1 MNNHTTALTK
11 QVFTFVSELY
21 AYGIR
26 EIVISPGS
34 RSTPM
39 AIAIEAHPKM
49 KSWIHPDERSAAFFA
64 MGLMKGSERPVAIL
78 CTSGSAAANYTPAIS
93 ESSLSHLPLVVL
105 TSDRPHE
112 LRGIGAPQA
121 IDQTNMFANYTQY
134 QFDFPIA
141 DSNGDQDFMTNT
153 VKFQLQKA
161 SQYLYGP
168 HRGPIHLNLPFR
180 EPLTPDLEKV
190 EWLTSDTKIM
200 PHYQKT
206 TSLNEINVIVKK
218 RKGLIIVGDMQHQD
232 VDQILTFATIHDMPI
247 LADPLSQLR
256 REHHPNVITTYDLL
270 FRAGLEVDVDFIIRV
285 GKPVIS
291 KKINQWLKDTK
302 AFQILVQN
310 NDRPDAF
317 PITPHV
323 SYEMSANDFFRQLS
337 ETTTVERKQWLEK
350 WQSLEKHAKVEVK
363 DYVRTATDEAAYVAN
378 VLDKLT
384 TDDALFVSNSMPI
397 RDVDNLFTDCEAAV
411 FSNRGANGID
421 GVTSTALGMAVH
433 KKVTLLIGD
442 LAFYH
447 DMNGLLM
454 SKLNDINL
462 NIVLLNNDGGGIF
475 SYLPQKDTADAYFER
490 LFGTPTGLD
499 FEHTALLY
507 DFTFKRFESIE
518 AFKYTELSKFGAHI
532 YEIMTHREDNLQQHL
547 KLYKKLSDIINV
559 TL

>member
-1 MNNHTTALTK
+1 MNNHTNALTK

-26 EIVISPGS
+26 EVVISPGS

-93 ESSLSHLPLVVL
+93 ESSLSHLPLVVM

-121 IDQTNMFANYTQY
+121 INQVNMFNNYVKF

-141 DSNGDQDFMTNT
+141 DENDELDIMESTI
-153 VKFQLQKA
+153 KFQLQKA
-161 SQYLYGP
+161 SQFLYGP
-168 HRGPIHLNLPFR
+168 HRGPIHFNLPFR
-180 EPLTPDLEKV
+180 EPLTPNVEKV
-190 EWLTSDTKIM
+190 EWLTADRKVL

-206 TSLNEINVIVKK
+206 TSLNEISTVVKK

-232 VDQILTFATIHDMPI
+232 VDQILTYATIHDLPI

-256 REHHPNVITTYDLL
+256 REHHPNVVTTYDLL
-270 FRAGLEVDVDFIIRV
+270 FRAGLDLEIDFVIRV

-291 KKINQWLKDTK
+291 KKLNIWLKETK

-310 NDRPDAF
+310 NDEPDAF
-317 PITPHV
+317 PVSPQV
-323 SYEMSANDFFRQLS
+323 SYEMSANDFFRQMS
-337 ETTTVERKQWLEK
+337 ETPTVERKQWLEK
-350 WQSLEKHAKVEVK
+350 WQTLEKQAIVEIK
-363 DYVRTATDEAAYVAN
+363 DHLRTATDEAAYVAN
-378 VLDKLT
+378 VIDKLSSKDT
-384 TDDALFVSNSMPI
+384 LFVSNSMPI
-397 RDVDNLFTDCEAAV
+397 RDVDNLFIDCDAEVYA
-411 FSNRGANGID
+411 NRGANGID
-421 GVTSTALGMAVH
+421 GVISTALGMAVH
-433 KKVTLLIGD
+433 KRVTLLIGD

-454 SKLNDINL
+454 SKLNDIQL
-462 NIVLLNNDGGGIF
+462 NIILLNNDGGGIF
-475 SYLPQKDTADAYFER
+475 SYLPQKEAADAYFER
-490 LFGTPTGLD
+490 LFGTPTGLN

-507 DFTFKRFESIE
+507 DFAFERYDTIE
-518 AFKYTELSKFGAHI
+518 AFKYAELSKLGSHI
-532 YEIMTHREDNLQQHL
+532 YEILTHREENKQQHL

>member
-247 LADPLSQLR
+247 IADPLSQLR

-350 WQSLEKHAKVEVK
+350 WQSLEKHAKVEIK

-397 RDVDNLFTDCEAAV
+397 RDVDNLFIDCEAAV

-532 YEIMTHREDNLQQHL
+532 YEIMTYREDNLQQHL